1 MQQKIHA
8 VTTLSAKKKWLIV
21 TPKVAFAIETIE
33 EGVNNEDTT
42 TTPLA
47 CNFVKK
53 RFQHKVSLWNSR
65 NS

>member
-8 VTTLSAKKKWLIV
+8 VTTLSAKKKRLIV
-21 TPKVAFAIETIE
+21 TPKVAFACSKLTIETIE
-33 EGVNNEDTT
+33 EGVNNGDTT

-53 RFQHKVSLWNSR
+53 RL
-65 NS
+65 